1 MADADNIAAT
11 GRERKAFA
19 GHYRAL
25 VVPRL
30 LQMCR
35 VQGLFLATGLC
46 GWSEAHEKVRDLAIR
61 LGALSLPADL
71 GAELLDDR
79 IAAWLLE
86 AVTAAET
93 EIPALEADIALERE
107 TDPVGHYT
115 RLAGSCE
122 APVRWAF
129 ASISPEYRA
138 SLRRG

>member
-1 MADADNIAAT
+1 M
-11 GRERKAFA
+11 RPK
-19 GHYRAL
+19 
-25 VVPRL
+25 
-30 LQMCR
+30 
-35 VQGLFLATGLC
+35 LA
-46 GWSEAHEKVRDLAIR
+46 K
-61 LGALSLPADL
+61 LPANP
-71 GAELLDDR
+71 LDED
-79 IAAWLLE
+79 IANHF
-86 AVTAAET
+86 AVHIGET